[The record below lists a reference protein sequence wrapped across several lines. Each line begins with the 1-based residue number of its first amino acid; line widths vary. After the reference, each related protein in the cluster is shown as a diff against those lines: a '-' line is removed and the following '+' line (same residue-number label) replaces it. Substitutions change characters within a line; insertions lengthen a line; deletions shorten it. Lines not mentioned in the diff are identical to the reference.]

1 MAARCGRRQ
10 IREGSMRGC
19 IRLQLVRSPISSP
32 RRHRLHVRCL
42 GLRRMWS
49 TRTLPRT
56 PYTLGA
62 AACVPHLVRV
72 L

>member
-1 MAARCGRRQ
+1 MSIVRSGRTLQ
-10 IREGSMRGC
+10 H

-32 RRHRLHVRCL
+32 RWHRLCVRCL

-49 TRTLPRT
+49 MRTLPLT
-56 PYTLGA
+56 PHTLGA
-62 AACVPHLVRV
+62 AACVQHLVRI